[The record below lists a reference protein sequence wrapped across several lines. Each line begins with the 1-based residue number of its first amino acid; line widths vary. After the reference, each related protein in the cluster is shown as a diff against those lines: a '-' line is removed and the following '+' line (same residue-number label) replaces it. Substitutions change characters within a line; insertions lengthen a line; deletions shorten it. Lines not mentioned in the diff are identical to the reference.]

1 MQRSTLAKRVWLL
14 FFLAATACYFYGLGR
29 PPLLGPDEPR
39 YAQVAREMFMRGDL
53 ITPTLGGHTWFEKPS
68 LLYWMMMASY
78 GAFGVTE
85 FAARLGPA
93 CAGLLTVLIIFWMG
107 RRVERACEEREKPR
121 GLGGWSS
128 LALASSVG
136 LIIFSRGAS
145 FDIIVTMTL
154 TLALACFYIS
164 EIERDARRRLWLLAG
179 FYVAVGLSL
188 LAKGLVGIVIPFGV
202 VGSYFLM
209 RRTWPDRRALT
220 SMLWGIPLALAVAA
234 IWYAPV
240 IRLHGWLFIDEF
252 FIQHH
257 FARFVSNK
265 YHHPQPFWFYLPVM
279 AALAFPWTPFLIGS
293 LSKSHRWHW
302 RKPDAL
308 SKFHVFALAWLVV
321 PVAFFSLSSSKLPG
335 YVLPALPG
343 AALLAGEYL
352 LQFLNMERSRIATRV
367 TGGLLL
373 CLVIAGA
380 LYDSRTH
387 FVSNACLILIAAPLA
402 LAGIFLLL
410 RTQQRRACAITLVCA
425 MLASTAFAVAC
436 LSDRVG
442 ERESVKH
449 LVQLAAARGYAD
461 APVYGLH
468 TIDYTAEFYASG
480 RFAHEAD
487 GKPVR
492 FEGPQ
497 QVLAAAQQR
506 GVPLLVI
513 VPVEYAQ
520 QLTAYPP
527 LQTETIGDNGAV
539 SLIAVRAV
547 NAK

>member
-1 MQRSTLAKRVWLL
+1 LQRSTLAKRVWLV
-14 FFLAATACYFYGLGR
+14 FFLAAAACFFYGLGR

-39 YAQVAREMFMRGDL
+39 YAQVAHEMFMRGDL

-68 LLYWMMMASY
+68 LLYWMMMAAY

-93 CAGLLTVLIIFWMG
+93 CAGLLTALIIFWMG

-121 GLGGWSS
+121 GLGQWSS
-128 LALASSVG
+128 LALVTSVG

-154 TLALACFYIS
+154 TLALSCFYVS
-164 EIERDARRRLWLLAG
+164 EIERDARRRVWLLAG
-179 FYVAVGLSL
+179 FYAGVGLSL

-202 VGSYFLM
+202 VGTYFLL
-209 RRTWPDRRALT
+209 RRTWPDKRALT
-220 SMLWGIPLALAVAA
+220 SMLWGMPLALAVAA

-240 IRLHGWLFIDEF
+240 IQRHGWLFIDEF

-279 AALAFPWTPFLIGS
+279 AALAFPWTPLLIASFTRARG
-293 LSKSHRWHW
+293 WTW
-302 RKPDAL
+302 RKHDAL
-308 SKFHVFALAWLVV
+308 SKFHVFALAWLVL
-321 PVAFFSLSSSKLPG
+321 PVAFFSLSESKLPG

-343 AALLAGEYL
+343 AALLVGEYL
-352 LQFLNMERSRIATRV
+352 VHFLNMERSRVAMRV
-367 TGGLLL
+367 TGALLL
-373 CLVIAGA
+373 CLVIAGT
-380 LYDSRTH
+380 LYDARTH
-387 FVSNACLILIAAPLA
+387 IVSNSCLILIAAPLTI
-402 LAGIFLLL
+402 AGIFLLIKTH
-410 RTQQRRACAITLVCA
+410 RRRACAILLVCA
-425 MLASTAFAVAC
+425 ILASTVFAVAC
-436 LSDRVG
+436 LSDRLG
-442 ERESVKH
+442 EKESVKH
-449 LVQLAAARGYAD
+449 LMQLAAARGYAD

-497 QVLAAAQQR
+497 QVLAAAQQQGR
-506 GVPLLVI
+506 PLLVI
-513 VPVEYAQ
+513 VPVEHAQ
-520 QLTAYPP
+520 QLTTYAP
-527 LQTETIGDNGAV
+527 LQTETIGDNGTV
-539 SLIAVRAV
+539 SLIAVRIR
-547 NAK
+547 